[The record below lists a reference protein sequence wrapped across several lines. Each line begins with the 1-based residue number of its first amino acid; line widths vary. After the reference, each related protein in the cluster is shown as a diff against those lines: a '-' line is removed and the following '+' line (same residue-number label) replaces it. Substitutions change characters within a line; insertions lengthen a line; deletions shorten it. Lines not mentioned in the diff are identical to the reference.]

1 MRIPDSI
8 DEQIVKLLGQDARQ
22 NSKSLAKQLNLS
34 AATVRRRLRE
44 LIRNKSLRIVGA
56 VDPTSFGLP
65 VAAVITLDVS
75 HDKLASAMEGLV
87 SQPEIIWVST
97 TTGRFDIIA
106 FGRFTST
113 DSLSK
118 FLTDQLSKMEGV
130 RNSETF
136 LCLDVKKGRFV
147 VLS

>member
-1 MRIPDSI
+1 MPDSL
-8 DEQIVKLLGQDARQ
+8 DEQLVRLLGQDARQ
-22 NSKSLAKQLNLS
+22 NSETLAKQLKKSS
-34 AATVRRRLRE
+34 ATIRRRLRR
-44 LIRNKSLRIVGA
+44 LLRNKLLRIVGVVNPA
-56 VDPTSFGLP
+56 DFGFP

-75 HDKLASAMEGLV
+75 HDKLASAMEGLA

-106 FGRFTST
+106 FGRFAST

>member
-22 NSKSLAKQLNLS
+22 NSESLAKQLNLR

-44 LIRNKSLRIVGA
+44 LIRNKSLRIVGT

-65 VAAVITLDVS
+65 VAALITLDIS
-75 HDKLASAMEGLV
+75 HDKLASAMEGLAN
-87 SQPEIIWVST
+87 QPEIRWVST

-106 FGRFTST
+106 LGRFAST

-147 VLS
+147 VLR